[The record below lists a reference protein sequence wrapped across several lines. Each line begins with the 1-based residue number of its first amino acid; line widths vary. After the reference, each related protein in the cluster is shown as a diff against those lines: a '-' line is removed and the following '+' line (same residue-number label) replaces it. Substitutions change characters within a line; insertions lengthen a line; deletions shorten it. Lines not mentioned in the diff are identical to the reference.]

1 MQTVGLGISEAQVS
15 AMCFGAMW
23 FGTRN
28 DTASSFRLLDQ
39 YVDSGG
45 TFVDT
50 ANIYAY
56 APQMDPNYR
65 GGESE
70 QVLRDWFAARGKRQA
85 VFIASKLGFGY
96 VDQSFGLRAAQ
107 IEAECDK
114 SLRRMGIDT
123 IDLYYAHVDDRSTP
137 LEETLLAFDRL
148 VQKGKVRYL
157 GASNFLAWRLEA
169 ARGVSQAH
177 GWARYCCIQQRFSY
191 LRPKPGASFAPQI
204 AANDDLL
211 DYCTNEGIT
220 LLAYSPLLNSA
231 YTREDRL
238 FPQQYQGLDSDAR
251 LVTLRQVAEEAG
263 ATAHQVVLA
272 WMMQSDPV
280 VIPVIGATTPEQLTD
295 ILGAFAVHLS
305 DEQMTRLNA
314 ASA

>member
-1 MQTVGLGISEAQVS
+1 
-15 AMCFGAMW
+15 MCFGAMW

-56 APQMDPNYR
+56 APQMDPNFQ

-70 QVLRDWFAARGKRQA
+70 QVLRGWFAAGGKREEM
-85 VFIASKLGFGY
+85 FIASKVGFGY
-96 VDQSFGLRAAQ
+96 VDQAFGLRAAQ

-157 GASNFLAWRLEA
+157 GASNLLAWRLEA

-220 LLAYSPLLNSA
+220 LLAYSPLLNGA
-231 YTREDRL
+231 YTREDRS

-263 ATAHQVVLA
+263 ATANQVVLA

-305 DEQMTRLNA
+305 DEQMSRLNA

>member
-1 MQTVGLGISEAQVS
+1 
-15 AMCFGAMW
+15 MCFGAMW

-28 DTASSFRLLDQ
+28 DKASSFRLLDQ
-39 YVDSGG
+39 YVDYGG

-56 APQMDPNYR
+56 APQMDPNFR

-70 QVLRDWFAARGKRQA
+70 QVLRDWFSARGRRQEI
-85 VFIASKLGFGY
+85 FIASKVGFDY
-96 VDQSFGLRAAQ
+96 VDQTRGLRAAQ

-114 SLRRMGIDT
+114 SLQRMGIDT
-123 IDLYYAHVDDRSTP
+123 IDLYYAHVDDRATP
-137 LEETLLAFDRL
+137 LEETLAAFEWL
-148 VQKGKVRYL
+148 LQKGKVRTI

-169 ARGVSQAH
+169 ARRVSRAN
-177 GWARYCCIQQRFSY
+177 GWTEYCCIQQRFSY

-211 DYCTNEGIT
+211 DYCTSEGVT
-220 LLAYSPLLNSA
+220 LLAYSPLLNGA
-231 YTREDRL
+231 YTREDRP
-238 FPQQYQGLDSDAR
+238 FPAQYQGPDGDAR
-251 LVTLRQVAEEAG
+251 LTALRQVAQELG
-263 ATAHQVVLA
+263 ATANQVVLA

-280 VIPVIGATTPEQLTD
+280 VIPVIGATNPEQLTE
-295 ILGAFAVHLS
+295 ILGAFELQLS
-305 DEQMTRLNA
+305 DEQMARLNA